1 MNIYITPTVKKIKTE
16 IFFCIDINLI
26 NFLKKTFKRSKIDF
40 SFTIKNKPHL
50 IVLTG
55 GNNLINFSKSK
66 EDKVRDQINKNAFS
80 YGIKNSIKI
89 IGICGGA
96 QFLAKKFKSK
106 ISKTTGHVGGH
117 RIYFTKNAKIKNLDN
132 SLFVNSYHNFS
143 IKKISKEL
151 CPAAVSKDKSIEFF
165 YHKKKHIIG
174 IMWHPE
180 RYKKFK
186 NFDKKIFKMN
196 LWN

>member
-16 IFFCIDINLI
+16 IYFCIDVNLVK
-26 NFLKKTFKRSKIDF
+26 FLKKTFKKAEIDF
-40 SFTIKNKPHL
+40 SVTIKNKPHL

-55 GNNLINFSKSK
+55 GNNLINFSKSI
-66 EDKVRDQINKNAFS
+66 EDKVRNQINQNVFN
-80 YGIKNSIKI
+80 YGIKKRVKM

-96 QFLAKKFKSK
+96 QFLAKKFGSK
-106 ISKTTGHVGGH
+106 ISSSLGHVGGH
-117 RIYFTKNAKIKNLDN
+117 KIYFNKEAKIKDVKKTYY
-132 SLFVNSYHNFS
+132 VNSYHNFS

-151 CPAAVSKDKSIEFF
+151 YPAAISKDKSIEFF

-180 RYKKFK
+180 RYKRFK
-186 NFDKKIFKMN
+186 DLDKKILKMK